1 MSIISIN
8 PTQARRFDPRA
19 LDGMYRLRHRVFHE
33 RLGWEVSSRQGME
46 MDEYDALNPVYL
58 VARGPRHEIRGC
70 VRLLP
75 TSGPYMLRDTFPAL
89 LAGETAPNSER
100 IWDISRL
107 AVARPE
113 TESGGV
119 AGINDTTVDIV
130 LAVLDYALDHGVDR
144 YVAVISVALERI
156 LRRIGLRLT
165 RFGDRRARRMGKAL
179 SVAVWI
185 DVDAA
190 TREAIAQRHQPTQ
203 PEAGRAA

>member
-19 LDGMYRLRHRVFHE
+19 LDGMYRLRHSVFHE

-46 MDEYDALNPVYL
+46 MDEYDTLDPVYL
-58 VARGPRHEIRGC
+58 VARGPGHEIRGC

-75 TSGPYMLRDTFPAL
+75 TSGPYMLRETFPML
-89 LAGETAPNSER
+89 LAGEAAPNSER

-113 TESGGV
+113 KEPGGV

-165 RFGDRRARRMGKAL
+165 RFGDWRARRMGKAL

-185 DVDAA
+185 EVDAA
-190 TREAIAQRHQPTQ
+190 TREAIARRHQPT
-203 PEAGRAA
+203 PTEAGRAA